1 MAVFGVKVQ
10 LQSSKGQSG
19 FFLTK
24 KEQFAVYFMTFFY
37 CPIYIS
43 SPLSTSSRYSL
54 TEKPLRSD
62 LQIQTDIS
70 TAYDKGIDGSH
81 IALSRRWVT
90 GSLFDALWR
99 EKNSVFQNR
108 FNVQWLTIDWKMDTW
123 IFSFKYFVTVLQLP
137 I

>member
-10 LQSSKGQSG
+10 LQSSKGQWV

-81 IALSRRWVT
+81 IALSRR
-90 GSLFDALWR
+90 
-99 EKNSVFQNR
+99 
-108 FNVQWLTIDWKMDTW
+108 
-123 IFSFKYFVTVLQLP
+123 
-137 I
+137 

>member
-1 MAVFGVKVQ
+1 
-10 LQSSKGQSG
+10 
-19 FFLTK
+19 
-24 KEQFAVYFMTFFY
+24 MTFFY

-43 SPLSTSSRYSL
+43 SPSSTSSRYSL

>member
-1 MAVFGVKVQ
+1 
-10 LQSSKGQSG
+10 
-19 FFLTK
+19 
-24 KEQFAVYFMTFFY
+24 MTFFY

-81 IALSRRWVT
+81 IALSGR
-90 GSLFDALWR
+90 
-99 EKNSVFQNR
+99 
-108 FNVQWLTIDWKMDTW
+108 
-123 IFSFKYFVTVLQLP
+123 
-137 I
+137 